1 MKHGLISV
9 AGWAALACWV
19 ITFLLEA
26 TMLNNPKPTSTQ
38 IFVMGGFGWAA
49 ILLTVCW
56 GYGRWWW
63 WKEKTR
69 ARAWREGL
77 ERDKRI

>member
-9 AGWAALACWV
+9 AGWTALACWAV
-19 ITFLLEA
+19 SLVSIAIQSSANPDQEANPWVGLLA
-26 TMLNNPKPTSTQ
+26 LAAIVLT
-38 IFVMGGFGWAA
+38 VGWA
-49 ILLTVCW
+49 
-56 GYGRWWW
+56 YGRWWW

-77 ERDKRI
+77 NQDKRD